1 MLFGLIAGGGV
12 LTGAVAQD
20 ASPPAGPPPGGFE
33 IAPGVMAEAI
43 AFAEGREDPS
53 VYCLTFEPGVTYMI
67 QESQALEVAYVESGS
82 LTLTLSVPVT
92 IGQVAAPDMEGETVA
107 ANTEVVVEAGE
118 YLVLPPMTTGEVRN
132 DGTEP
137 ASVSIANVI
146 PAPIASPEATPAS

>member
-1 MLFGLIAGGGV
+1 
-12 LTGAVAQD
+12 
-20 ASPPAGPPPGGFE
+20 
-33 IAPGVMAEAI
+33 
-43 AFAEGREDPS
+43 
-53 VYCLTFEPGVTYMI
+53 
-67 QESQALEVAYVESGS
+67 
-82 LTLTLSVPVT
+82 
-92 IGQVAAPDMEGETVA
+92 MEGETVA